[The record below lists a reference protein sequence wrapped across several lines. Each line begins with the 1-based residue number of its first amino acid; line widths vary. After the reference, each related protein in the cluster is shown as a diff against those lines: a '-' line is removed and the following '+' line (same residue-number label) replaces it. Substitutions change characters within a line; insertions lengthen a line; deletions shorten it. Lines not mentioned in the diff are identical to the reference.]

1 MAIAVQALTST
12 DRSEVQA
19 CLDSLVTATAGY
31 GFMHESFN
39 MDDAATFTRPWFAWA
54 NSLFAEVVIKISED
68 YPDMIFSDPPIEL
81 EAGAVK
87 TVYINRH
94 GEKKWR

>member
-1 MAIAVQALTST
+1 
-12 DRSEVQA
+12 
-19 CLDSLVTATAGY
+19 
-31 GFMHESFN
+31 

-68 YPDMIFSDPPIEL
+68 YPDMIFSDPIEL
-81 EAGAVK
+81 EARAVK

>member
-1 MAIAVQALTST
+1 
-12 DRSEVQA
+12 
-19 CLDSLVTATAGY
+19 
-31 GFMHESFN
+31 